1 MPAVSPEI
9 LYALAAVLVLVGI
22 AGTFLPVLPGVPL
35 VFAGMALAA
44 YVGNFDKVGRGT
56 ILVLGLLTIFA
67 VLVDFLAASLGAKR
81 LGASREAVIGAA
93 IGTLVGLF
101 MGPIG
106 LIFGSFFGAVA
117 GELLASRNAGHA
129 ARVGLAAW
137 LGLILGTLFKLAL
150 CFAMVGIFVFAWF
163 ID

>member
-1 MPAVSPEI
+1 MPAISPEI
-9 LYALAAVLVLVGI
+9 LYSLAAVLVLVGI

-44 YVGNFDKVGRGT
+44 YVGGFEKVSRGT
-56 ILVLGLLTIFA
+56 ILVLGLLTILS
-67 VLVDFLAASLGAKR
+67 VLVEFLAASLGAKR

-101 MGPIG
+101 MGPFG
-106 LIFGSFFGAVA
+106 LIFGAFFGAVA
-117 GELLASRNAGHA
+117 GELLASRNAGQA